1 VKILLLG
8 ANGQLGQTFL
18 EDGRLAGMGTLVS
31 ATRDGVLLSGGTC
44 ERVDLLSTTS
54 LEALLNRVEPDLIV
68 NTAAYNAVDRAEDEP
83 DQALRVNSD
92 AVREMGAWAAEHGA
106 RMVHYSSDYV
116 FDGEKTSPY
125 QPHDP
130 THPLGAYGRSK
141 QKGEQ
146 ALIASG
152 AAHMIFRTSWV
163 YSPFGGNFLKTMV
176 HLAGER
182 DDIRVVADQHGA
194 PTSASLIVDGTLAAL
209 RHDAGNKPAAVLE
222 HLVASESTTWY
233 EFAQAIFE
241 AALGVGLLQ
250 KAPAVHPIRAAEFNS
265 RARRP
270 QFSVLDNSGFSARYG
285 LTLAPWRNG
294 VRDVIYSLM
303 EREGR
308 RPC

>member
-1 VKILLLG
+1 MKILLLG

-18 EDGRLAGMGTLVS
+18 EDGRLAETGTLVS
-31 ATRDGVLLSGGTC
+31 ATRDGTLVSGGTC
-44 ERVDLLSTTS
+44 ECVDLLSTTS

-83 DQALRVNSD
+83 DQAMRVNSA
-92 AVREMGAWAAEHGA
+92 AVWEMGAWASRHGA

-141 QKGEQ
+141 QQGER
-146 ALIASG
+146 ALIESG
-152 AAHMIFRTSWV
+152 AGHLIFRTSWV
-163 YSPFGGNFLKTMV
+163 YSPFGGNFLKTMLR
-176 HLAGER
+176 LAGDR
-182 DDIRVVADQHGA
+182 DEIRVVADQHGA
-194 PTSASLIVDGTLAAL
+194 PTSASLIVEGTLAAL
-209 RHDAGNKPAAVLE
+209 RDHTGSESPAVLE
-222 HLVASESTTWY
+222 HLVASGSTTWY
-233 EFAQAIFE
+233 EFAQTIFE
-241 AALGVGLLQ
+241 TALGAGLLR
-250 KAPAVHPIRAAEFNS
+250 KAPAVLPIRADEFNS

-270 QFSVLDNSGFSARYG
+270 QFSVLDNSGFSVRYG

-294 VRDVIYSLM
+294 VRDVIDSLM

-308 RPC
+308 MPC